1 MNRLQKKCFI
11 ASAGTHLLL
20 MLILF
25 IGPAFMSAK
34 NTKSEDF
41 QLLDIIPARTVD
53 ALVAANPG
61 GAPVQ
66 RQQQQQ
72 PPAAQAPPVQES
84 KPPPVQKA
92 QEPNVVEKKEVES
105 ETKPQKP
112 RLPQINTTLS
122 TRPSSNKQKQPQKA
136 DKTDTSESKAAENRR
151 KSAAAFAL
159 ATANLNDGLSGR
171 TSVRVGDGTGA
182 GSGPAYANFLQVV
195 KSVYTRMWDI
205 PDGASDGA
213 IISVSVTIARNG
225 DVVRSTITRRSGD
238 AIADASVELLLDR
251 VHHVAPLPEDSKEDQ
266 RTVNIDFSV
275 KAAKRLLG

>member
-20 MLILF
+20 VLILF
-25 IGPAFMSAK
+25 IGPAFLSAK

-41 QLLDIIPARTVD
+41 QLLDFVTPRTVD

-72 PPAAQAPPVQES
+72 PPAQSPPVQES

-92 QEPNVVEKKEVES
+92 QEPPNVVDKKEES
-105 ETKPQKP
+105 FEVKPQKP
-112 RLPQINTTLS
+112 RLPQINTTLT
-122 TRPSSNKQKQPQKA
+122 TRRSPNKEKQTE
-136 DKTDTSESKAAENRR
+136 KTDNRESKAAENRR
-151 KSAAAFAL
+151 TTAAAIAR
-159 ATANLNDGLSGR
+159 ATANLDNGLSGR
-171 TSVRVGDGTGA
+171 TSVRMVGDGNGA
-182 GSGPAYANFLQVV
+182 GSGPAYANFLQLV
-195 KSVYTRMWDI
+195 KSVYTRMWDV

-225 DVVRSTITRRSGD
+225 DVLRSSITHRSGD
-238 AIADASVELLLDR
+238 QIADASVELLLDR
-251 VHHVAPLPEDSKEDQ
+251 VQHVAPLPEDSKEDE
-266 RTVNIDFSV
+266 RTVHIDFSV

>member
-20 MLILF
+20 VVILF
-25 IGPAFMSAK
+25 IGPAFLSAK
-34 NTKSEDF
+34 SSKPEDTEI
-41 QLLDIIPARTVD
+41 LDFIPPRTVD

-72 PPAAQAPPVQES
+72 PPTQSPPAQES
-84 KPPPVQKA
+84 KPPVQKA
-92 QEPNVVEKKEVES
+92 QEPPNVVEKKEAES
-105 ETKPQKP
+105 EAKPQKH
-112 RLPQINTTLS
+112 LPQINTTL
-122 TRPSSNKQKQPQKA
+122 TKRPSTNKQKQTEKPTEKS
-136 DKTDTSESKAAENRR
+136 DNKEREAAEIRR
-151 KSAAAFAL
+151 KSAAAIAL
-159 ATANLNDGLSGR
+159 ATANLNNGLSGR
-171 TSVRVGDGTGA
+171 TSVRDGDGDGR

-195 KSVYTRMWDI
+195 KSVYTRMWDV

-225 DVVRSTITRRSGD
+225 DVVRSSITHRSGD
-238 AIADASVELLLDR
+238 SIADASVELLLDR
-251 VHHVAPLPEDSKEDQ
+251 VQHVAPLPEDSKDDQ
-266 RTVNIDFSV
+266 RTVHIDFSV